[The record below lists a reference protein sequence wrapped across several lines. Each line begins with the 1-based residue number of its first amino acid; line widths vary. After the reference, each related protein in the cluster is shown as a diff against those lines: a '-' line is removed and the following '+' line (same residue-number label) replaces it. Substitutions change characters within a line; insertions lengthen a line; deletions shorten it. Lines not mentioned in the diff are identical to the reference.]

1 MHTELE
7 RLQKARQRGR
17 WVLMVWLALLA
28 GGLIYIW
35 VFRDVSRQNKL
46 LTTAGVLAAGYAGF
60 LVWVL
65 FGSRWRARAR
75 WAVFLG
81 TIAAVII
88 CRFTLRISGVNGDLL
103 PIVEWRWKKARVV
116 SVETPAGARSA
127 ESLSLTNRYPQFLG
141 PNRDGTL
148 PGPALAR
155 DWKLTPPREL
165 WRHAVGSAWS
175 GFAVEGARAITQ
187 EQRGAEELVVCYD
200 ALTGAQLWAHADT
213 SRYATVI
220 AGEGPRATPT
230 IVGDR
235 VFSIGGAGVL
245 NCLELATGKELWSKD
260 TLAEH
265 GAKVPEWGV
274 ASSPLITERAVIVAV
289 GGNHRSL
296 VAYACDTGEK
306 LWAAGHDDAHWSSP
320 VRVTLAGVP
329 QILIFSQNVTGHDE
343 QTGAV
348 LWQYPWRN
356 PFPHVSVPLV
366 LTGDRVLVSQGYA
379 AGSELIQITHE
390 TNKWRA
396 KPLWKSIR
404 MKSKFGTLIH
414 QDGFVYGLDDGALA
428 CIDAATGELKWKGD
442 RYGHGQMILVDGL
455 LLLMAESGDVVLL
468 EPNSAEQRE
477 LARHKVFTAKTWN
490 PPALAGDL
498 LFIRNDREAACLR
511 LPLAR

>member
-1 MHTELE
+1 MLTVEEKFL
-7 RLQKARQRGR
+7 RARRRGR
-17 WVLMVWLALLA
+17 WMIAMWLVLLA
-28 GGLIYIW
+28 GGLVYIW
-35 VFRDVSRQNKL
+35 AFRDVSRQNKW
-46 LTTAGVLAAGYAGF
+46 LTSLGMVAAGYAGF

-65 FGSRWRARAR
+65 FASRWRARAR
-75 WAVFLG
+75 WMVFLG
-81 TIAAVII
+81 TIVAVIL

-116 SVETPAGARSA
+116 AVEKTAGARSA
-127 ESLSLTNRYPQFLG
+127 ESASLTNSYPQFLG
-141 PNRDGTL
+141 PNRNGVL
-148 PGPALAR
+148 SGPALAR
-155 DWKLTPPREL
+155 DWKQSPPKEL

-175 GFAVEGARAITQ
+175 AFAVEGARAITQ
-187 EQRGAEELVVCYD
+187 EQRGAEELVICYD
-200 ALTGAQLWAHADT
+200 ALTGAQLWSHADA

-230 IVGDR
+230 IFGNQ
-235 VFSIGGAGVL
+235 VFTIGGAGVL
-245 NCLELATGKELWSKD
+245 NCLELATGKKIWSKD

-265 GAKVPEWGV
+265 SAKLPEWGV
-274 ASSPLITERAVIVAV
+274 ASSPLVTERAVIVAV
-289 GGNHRSL
+289 GGNKQSL
-296 VAYACDTGEK
+296 VAYARENGAV
-306 LWAAGHDDAHWSSP
+306 LWKGGHDDAHWSSP

-356 PFPHVSVPLV
+356 PFPHVSLPLV
-366 LTGDRVLVSQGYA
+366 LTNDRVLVSQGYA

-396 KPLWKSIR
+396 KQVWKSIR

-414 QDGFVYGLDDGALA
+414 LDGFVYGLDDGALA

-442 RYGHGQMILVDGL
+442 RYGHGQMMLVGKL
-455 LLLMAESGDVVLL
+455 ILLMAESGDIVLL
-468 EPNSAEQRE
+468 EPDPTEQRE
-477 LARHKVFTAKTWN
+477 LTRHKVFTAKTWN

-511 LPLAR
+511 LPVVP

>member
-1 MHTELE
+1 MQELDE
-7 RLQKARQRGR
+7 KHLRARRRGLR
-17 WVLMVWLALLA
+17 VLAVWLILLT

-46 LTTAGVLAAGYAGF
+46 LTTAGILSAGYAGF
-60 LVWVL
+60 LIWVL
-65 FGSRWRARAR
+65 FASRWRARAR

-88 CRFTLRISGVNGDLL
+88 CRFTLRISGVSGDLL

-116 SVETPAGARSA
+116 SVEKAPAQLATSA
-127 ESLSLTNRYPQFLG
+127 TLTNRYPQFLG

-148 PGPALAR
+148 SGPALAR
-155 DWKLTPPREL
+155 DWKQSPPKEL

-175 GFAVEGARAITQ
+175 SFAVEGVRAITQ

-200 ALTGAQLWAHADT
+200 ALTGAQLWAHTDT

-245 NCLELATGKELWSKD
+245 NCLELATGKKIWSKD

-274 ASSPLITERAVIVAV
+274 ASSPLVTERAVIVAV
-289 GGNHRSL
+289 GGNNQSL
-296 VAYACDTGEK
+296 VAYARDTGAL
-306 LWAAGHDDAHWSSP
+306 LWKGGHDEAHWSSP

-329 QILIFSQNVTGHDE
+329 QILIFSQNVTAHDE

-348 LWQYPWRN
+348 LWHHPWPN

-366 LTGDRVLVSQGYA
+366 LTNDRVLISQGYA
-379 AGSELIQITHE
+379 AGSELIQVTRDE
-390 TNKWRA
+390 KRWRT
-396 KPLWKSIR
+396 KSLWKSIR

-414 QDGFVYGLDDGALA
+414 LDGFVYGLDDGALA
-428 CIDAATGELKWKGD
+428 CIDAATGDLKWKGD
-442 RYGHGQMILVDGL
+442 RYGHGQMILVGGL

-468 EPNSAEQRE
+468 EPNPAEQRE

-511 LPLAR
+511 LPLVK